1 MKQKTLSI
9 WLKFIILGCAFCGL
23 MMYAIG
29 VPTLGQSIV
38 ALDSHTYAAYYLPW
52 LIFIWLTAIPCYL
65 VLIFAWKI
73 ARNIEN
79 DRSFCIENAGAL
91 KRISTL
97 AVIDSVFFLLGNIVM
112 FLLNMNHPSIVLFS
126 LLIVFVGIAI
136 AVTTTALSHLVDN
149 CKNKATGPFRRL
161 T

>member
-23 MMYAIG
+23 MVYAIG
-29 VPTLGQSIV
+29 IPTLGQSIA
-38 ALDSHTYAAYYLPW
+38 ALDNHAYTDYYLPW

-65 VLIFAWKI
+65 VLLFAWNI
-73 ARNIEN
+73 ARNIGK
-79 DRSFCIENAGAL
+79 DRSFCMENAVAL

-97 AVIDSVFFLLGNIVM
+97 AVIDSVFFFLGNIVM
-112 FLLNMNHPSIVLFS
+112 LLLNMNHPSIVLFS

-136 AVTTTALSHLVDN
+136 GVTATALSHLVE
-149 CKNKATGPFRRL
+149 KATDL
-161 T
+161 QEQSDWTI